1 MNRIYLDKIAEYTN
15 NTYKTYNQFI
25 KKNDLDDLV
34 ESIKQNNSLN
44 EKGIFN
50 KYNFIEINSII
61 TDLEFNELV
70 LISPLS
76 YNIID
81 NVNWYNLLN
90 SLLLVLNN
98 EYIHETNIIRKKI
111 LEVTNNIYN
120 KKINIL
126 NNFTNEFLLKLSNIS
141 NISLII
147 INYNNNKLLNVNM
160 YENNDTMKYIV
171 LCRNNNTIFPVI
183 NWEKRYYE
191 KNSEFIKYLIKISD
205 KINIIKNNEKENNEK
220 ENNKK
225 KQNQKEE
232 VVIKDKNNQ
241 NDNNDN
247 SDINKITS
255 LKKNKSKTITEEKIE
270 KIEKIEKKDD
280 CYEELVTNENY
291 ALYISEVT
299 DNNTKIKKTS
309 SDSKKKSKNSKD
321 IFILKEIKEDE
332 NKIKEDENKKEEST
346 FKKTEVISKVKIE
359 ELVNSIKKTSTLSD
373 IQEIA
378 IKLGIITVSGATK
391 TGKPRN
397 KTKSELIE
405 EIQNKKQ

>member
-44 EKGIFN
+44 EKGLFN

-61 TDLEFNELV
+61 TDFEFNELA

-76 YNIID
+76 YNIKD

-98 EYIHETNIIRKKI
+98 EYIHETNIIKKKI
-111 LEVTNNIYN
+111 LEVTNNIYT

-126 NNFTNEFLLKLSNIS
+126 DNFTDEFLLKLSNIT

-147 INYNNNKLLNVNM
+147 INYDNYKLLNVKT
-160 YENNDTMKYIV
+160 YENNDNIKYVV
-171 LCRNNNTIFPVI
+171 LCRNNNKIFPII
-183 NWEKRYYE
+183 NWEKKYYL
-191 KNSEFIKYLIKISD
+191 KTSEFIKYLITISD
-205 KINIIKNNEKENNEK
+205 KTNIVENNENN
-220 ENNKK
+220 ENNENK
-225 KQNQKEE
+225 KEE
-232 VVIKDKNNQ
+232 QLNKD
-241 NDNNDN
+241 NDL
-247 SDINKITS
+247 SDENKITIS
-255 LKKNKSKTITEEKIE
+255 KKNKSKTTIIDNKKE
-270 KIEKIEKKDD
+270 IEKKDD

-299 DNNTKIKKTS
+299 DNNTKIKKTVP
-309 SDSKKKSKNSKD
+309 DPKKKSKNSKD

-332 NKIKEDENKKEEST
+332 NKAKEEST
-346 FKKTEVISKVKIE
+346 FKKTEIITKDKIE

-378 IKLGIITVSGATK
+378 IKLGIVTVSGSTK

-405 EIQNKKQ
+405 EIQNKK